1 MNNDILGRAVFEA
14 YTEMIDDMQNEMTG
28 RPVHAF
34 SDMFERKM
42 QKVLNRV
49 KCTYVVVANKRVRL
63 ALLAGI
69 IAIVM
74 MLSTLTVIAIV
85 KPELIKRVT
94 AQIDSWRYEFI
105 QKHPDS
111 VPEQFE
117 PIKPEV
123 PEGFTII
130 SEEKEINMY
139 SVIYERGDQFIQY
152 DQSFADGLGLYETNT
167 GEKTIVTVN
176 NVDMDI
182 YYENGNYSLIWDN
195 GIYVF
200 DLYSNC

>member
-94 AQIDSWRYEFI
+94 AQIDSWRYELIRSI
-105 QKHPDS
+105 Q
-111 VPEQFE
+111 
-117 PIKPEV
+117 
-123 PEGFTII
+123 
-130 SEEKEINMY
+130 
-139 SVIYERGDQFIQY
+139 
-152 DQSFADGLGLYETNT
+152 
-167 GEKTIVTVN
+167 TVCP
-176 NVDMDI
+176 
-182 YYENGNYSLIWDN
+182 S
-195 GIYVF
+195 
-200 DLYSNC
+200 S